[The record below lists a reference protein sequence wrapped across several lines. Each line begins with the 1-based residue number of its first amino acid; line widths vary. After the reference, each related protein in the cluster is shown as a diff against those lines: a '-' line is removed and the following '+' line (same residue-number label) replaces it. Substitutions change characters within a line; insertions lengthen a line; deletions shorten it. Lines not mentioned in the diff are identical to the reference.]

1 MALRNGVGSRQVRRF
16 LPRQTDKEGMGEG
29 DSAGARVVASIAV
42 TLICC
47 DLP

>member
-1 MALRNGVGSRQVRRF
+1 MAYGMGWVRVRRF
-16 LPRQTDKEGMGEG
+16 PPRQTDKEGMGEG

-42 TLICC
+42 TLICY